1 MTEVLVGKIYKH
13 FKGGFVKII
22 SVDECPIN
30 KIVTYQGIIDK
41 KFYERELHDFG
52 RAVKNADGKFVP
64 RFRLATYNEISEAL
78 SESELQSYLHEN
90 NIL

>member
-13 FKGGFVKII
+13 FKGGYVKII
-22 SVDECPIN
+22 SVDKMPN
-30 KIVTYQGIIDK
+30 SFMVTYQGIKDK

-52 RAVKNADGKFVP
+52 RVVKNVDGKYVP
-64 RFRLATYNEISEAL
+64 RFRLATYNEIYEIL
-78 SESELQSYLHEN
+78 SENELQTYLQEN